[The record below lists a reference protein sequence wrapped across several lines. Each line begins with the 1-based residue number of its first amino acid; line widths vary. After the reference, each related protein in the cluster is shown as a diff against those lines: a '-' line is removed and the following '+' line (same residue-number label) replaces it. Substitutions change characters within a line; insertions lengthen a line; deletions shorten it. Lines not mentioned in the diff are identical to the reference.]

1 MLTRMSSSLWYN
13 LQRLNP
19 SIIKYTIFNSS
30 QVFVVTQ
37 CPAVVHAIYIIMLIM
52 NREREGGG
60 REGGREGG
68 RGGGDLRDR
77 WREGDLEGEVGSN
90 H

>member
-1 MLTRMSSSLWYN
+1 MHNQCLLSSLWYN

-60 REGGREGG
+60 REGGRE
-68 RGGGDLRDR
+68 RGGG
-77 WREGDLEGEVGSN
+77 LEGQVEGGRSRRRGG
-90 H
+90 